1 MCHVMISHTRPSEG
15 PSTQPLSSE
24 APSTQPISSAPV
36 VRRSVLETP
45 HQYLRRRMSYTKHT
59 ALKLGANLD
68 LEQGA
73 YLELPSATAT
83 ATASHSGSGSHSG
96 FDSEEFYGRRS
107 NKRALRASSDIWAE
121 DQNQNEALIE
131 DQNETGSEATT
142 EVRGEREAGEG
153 EEGVEGDKN
162 TPVWQRYQD
171 LTSVDV
177 QLEDTG
183 TNFASVG
190 LNYTITFIIQSYGE
204 WHCDDYEMPMLCL
217 HVCPQSLATRL
228 SLYLSLNFLSL

>member
-1 MCHVMISHTRPSEG
+1 MISLPRPSEG
-15 PSTQPLSSE
+15 PTTQPLSSE
-24 APSTQPISSAPV
+24 TPSTQPISSAPV

-45 HQYLRRRMSYTKHT
+45 RQYLRRRMSYTKHT
-59 ALKLGANLD
+59 ALKLGAELD

-73 YLELPSATAT
+73 YLDLELPSASDP
-83 ATASHSGSGSHSG
+83 ASHSGSGLG
-96 FDSEEFYGRRS
+96 FEFESEESYGRRS
-107 NKRALRASSDIWAE
+107 NKRALRASSNTWAE
-121 DQNQNEALIE
+121 EQNQNEE
-131 DQNETGSEATT
+131 QTEGQSETGSETAT

-153 EEGVEGDKN
+153 EEGVEGDRN

-204 WHCDDYEMPMLCL
+204 WYCDDYGMPML
-217 HVCPQSLATRL
+217 R
-228 SLYLSLNFLSL
+228 LYLCCFNEWW

>member
-1 MCHVMISHTRPSEG
+1 MISHPRPSEG

-24 APSTQPISSAPV
+24 TPSTQPISSAPV

-45 HQYLRRRMSYTKHT
+45 RQYLRRRMSYTKHT
-59 ALKLGANLD
+59 ALKLGAELD

-73 YLELPSATAT
+73 YLEPPSDTASD
-83 ATASHSGSGSHSG
+83 SHSGSGSHSG
-96 FDSEEFYGRRS
+96 FDSEESYSRRS
-107 NKRALRASSDIWAE
+107 NKRALRSSSDTWAE
-121 DQNQNEALIE
+121 DRNQNEAQIE
-131 DQNETGSEATT
+131 GQSETGSEAVS
-142 EVRGEREAGEG
+142 EIRGEREAGER
-153 EEGVEGDKN
+153 EEGVEGDRD
-162 TPVWQRYQD
+162 TPLWQRYQD

-204 WHCDDYEMPMLCL
+204 WYYDDYGMPMLCL
-217 HVCPQSLATRL
+217 CVCCF
-228 SLYLSLNFLSL
+228 NE

>member
-1 MCHVMISHTRPSEG
+1 MLSHPRPSEG

-24 APSTQPISSAPV
+24 TPSTQPISSAPV

-45 HQYLRRRMSYTKHT
+45 RQYLRRRMSYTKHT
-59 ALKLGANLD
+59 ALKLGAELD

-73 YLELPSATAT
+73 YLDLDLPSD
-83 ATASHSGSGSHSG
+83 SHSGSGLHSG
-96 FDSEEFYGRRS
+96 FDSEESYGRRS
-107 NKRALRASSDIWAE
+107 NKRALRASSDTLAEEQSQKKSE
-121 DQNQNEALIE
+121 DQT
-131 DQNETGSEATT
+131 ETGSEAAT
-142 EVRGEREAGEG
+142 EVRSEREAGEG
-153 EEGVEGDKN
+153 EEGVEGDRN

-204 WHCDDYEMPMLCL
+204 
-217 HVCPQSLATRL
+217 
-228 SLYLSLNFLSL
+228 

>member
-1 MCHVMISHTRPSEG
+1 MICPDPLTSTASTRLVTVCLLIDWQSITTDILVCVMISHPRPSEG

-24 APSTQPISSAPV
+24 TPSTQPLSSAPV

-45 HQYLRRRMSYTKHT
+45 RQYLRRRMSYTKHN
-59 ALKLGANLD
+59 ALKLGADLYLD
-68 LEQGA
+68 L
-73 YLELPSATAT
+73 PSDTD
-83 ATASHSGSGSHSG
+83 SHSGSHSG
-96 FDSEEFYGRRS
+96 FDSEESYGRRS
-107 NKRALRASSDIWAE
+107 NKRTLRASSDTWVVE
-121 DQNQNEALIE
+121 QNQNQSEE
-131 DQNETGSEATT
+131 QTETEIVT
-142 EVRGEREAGEG
+142 EVRGERKAGEG
-153 EEGVEGDKN
+153 QEGVEGDRD

-204 WHCDDYEMPMLCL
+204 YKCDDYGVHML
-217 HVCPQSLATRL
+217 RL
-228 SLYLSLNFLSL
+228 YV